1 MESRMDE
8 FREFVGRYPK
18 VRDDVRSGKR
28 TWQNIYEEW
37 VLYGE
42 EDPQWQEYTDNPN
55 QQFNN
60 SKTINQRTNLNT
72 QTNPSL
78 NDSIKNIVS
87 YVQKINPDSLNR
99 TLNTVQKVVQI
110 AQSFGGK
117 ATTPSNYISSAY
129 NDWWD

>member
-8 FREFVGRYPK
+8 FREFISRFPK
-18 VRDDVRSGKR
+18 IRDDVRSGKR

-42 EDPQWQEYTDNPN
+42 NDQQWLKYVDGEQNYTSSSNPR
-55 QQFNN
+55 QQ
-60 SKTINQRTNLNT
+60 QM
-72 QTNPSL
+72 QQQSL
-78 NDSIKNIVS
+78 GDSVKNIVS
-87 YVQKINPDSLNR
+87 YIQKINPDSLNR

-110 AQSFGGK
+110 AQSFGSK
-117 ATTPSNYISSAY
+117 STIPTNYINSAY

>member
-8 FREFVGRYPK
+8 FREFIGRYPK
-18 VRDDVRSGKR
+18 IRDDVRSGKR

-42 EDPQWQEYTDNPN
+42 KDNQWSKYLDTEATTN
-55 QQFNN
+55 QP
-60 SKTINQRTNLNT
+60 SGS
-72 QTNPSL
+72 NPSQVKQQGTQSIG
-78 NDSIKNIVS
+78 DSVKNIVS

-117 ATTPSNYISSAY
+117 STATTGLMNSAY

>member
-8 FREFVGRYPK
+8 FREFVGKYPK
-18 VRDDVRSGKR
+18 IREDVRSGKR

-37 VLYGE
+37 VIYGE
-42 EDPQWQEYTDNPN
+42 NDQQWNKYIDEPKTNTPN
-55 QQFNN
+55 G
-60 SKTINQRTNLNT
+60 SSAPK
-72 QTNPSL
+72 QTNSSSASL

-117 ATTPSNYISSAY
+117 SNAPTNYMNSAY